1 MKPLKIY
8 LGDLT
13 YDTITLSTET
23 MPLNIGYLAAYCKEK
38 FGASVEITL
47 FKYIEKL
54 DKAIH
59 DSPPDILGLGNYC
72 WSRNV
77 SVELF
82 RMLEKQN
89 PYAITV
95 WGGPNFPMDMPSQQK
110 FMEKYSEVDVY
121 IPYDGEVGLNNLI
134 ELALQANTKEE
145 LKKISRMSIEG
156 CVTRDK
162 DGKLQ
167 YTFANNRIR
176 ELDVIPSPYLNGMM
190 NKFFDG
196 RLSPMLQTNR
206 GCPFSC
212 TFCTDGADA
221 VNQVNKFSLD
231 RVKSEINY
239 IAEKAPST
247 VHSMIISDLNFGM
260 YPRDL
265 EICNYIVNAQQE
277 FNYPKRVVA
286 TTGKNKRE
294 QIIEAIK
301 RLNGTMTLLMSVQ
314 SLDTQVQKNIRR
326 SNISA
331 QQLMDLAPAIKEA
344 DLRTTTEIIL
354 SLPGETYES
363 HITSLKK
370 LVAAKVDDIVVHTC
384 MLLDGAEMNTPKERQ
399 KWDLKTKFRL
409 LPRDFARLSNG
420 KIVLEPEEV
429 VIASNTLSFDEY
441 TELRLIAFS
450 IFVTNRGVV
459 YDSVLKL
466 LRECNV
472 DLFELF
478 YRTVTN
484 LKHAP
489 ENVRKI
495 FEEYKTFTIDELWDS
510 EEDLIEYYQKEENYQ
525 KLLEEKAGINVM
537 HHMHAIITSEYMED
551 WTEYLLNIAYDLI
564 KEQQLS
570 NIDWQ
575 DQLKDVGNYCRGISY
590 NVMGNDRM
598 QSNPQ
603 FNFQYDIPK
612 WLAGNDELPL
622 KVFKLFSKTSITFLL
637 SDEQYKLVQDNL
649 DIYGDSPNGK
659 GQVLKKIPK
668 QMLWRHPVAIDKH
681 KKITPQHIDKSGTW
695 SNFDDGTFAVPQ
707 TPEIRYDEEVSEF
720 DQ

>member
-1 MKPLKIY
+1 MNPLRIY

-23 MPLNIGYLAAYCKEK
+23 MPLNVGYLAAYCKEK
-38 FGASVEITL
+38 FGTSIEITL

-59 DSPPDILGLGNYC
+59 DSPPDILGLSNYC

-77 SVELF
+77 SIELF
-82 RMLEKQN
+82 RMLKKQN

-95 WGGPNFPMDMPSQQK
+95 WGGPNYPMDIPSQEK
-110 FMEKYSEVDVY
+110 FMKKYSEADIY
-121 IPYDGEVGLNNLI
+121 IPYDGEIGFSNVI
-134 ELALQANTKEE
+134 ELALQTDTKEE
-145 LKKISRMSIEG
+145 LKKISRMSIDN
-156 CVTRDK
+156 CVTRDNY
-162 DGKLQ
+162 GKLH
-167 YTFANNRIR
+167 YNFANNRIR
-176 ELDVIPSPYLNGMM
+176 ELDTIPSPYLNGMLDE
-190 NKFFDG
+190 FFDG

-206 GCPFSC
+206 GCPFAC

-221 VNQVNKFSLD
+221 VNQVNKFSLE
-231 RVKSEINY
+231 RVKSEIDC
-239 IAEKAPST
+239 IAKNVSDSI
-247 VHSMIISDLNFGM
+247 HSLIISDLNFGM

-265 EICNYIVNAQQE
+265 EICNYIVHAQHE
-277 FNYPKRVVA
+277 FDYPKRVVA
-286 TTGKNKRE
+286 TTGKNKKER
-294 QIIEAIK
+294 IIEAIK

-314 SLDTQVQKNIRR
+314 TLDSQVQKNIRR

-331 QQLMDLAPAIKEA
+331 QQLMELAPAIKEA

-354 SLPGETYES
+354 SLPGETYQS

-384 MLLDGAEMNTPKERQ
+384 MLLDGAEMSTPKERQ

-429 VIASNTLSFDEY
+429 VVASNTLTFDEY
-441 TELRLIAFS
+441 IELRLIAFS

-459 YDSVLKL
+459 YDSLLKL

-478 YRTVTN
+478 YKTVTN
-484 LKHAP
+484 LEHAP
-489 ENVRKI
+489 ENVHKI
-495 FEEYKTFTIDELWDS
+495 FDGYKTSTIDELWDS
-510 EEDLIEYYQKEENYQ
+510 EEELIEYYQKEENYQ
-525 KLLEEKAGINVM
+525 KLLEQKDGINVM
-537 HHMHAIITSEYMED
+537 HHYHAIITSEGMED

-564 KEQQLS
+564 KEKQLN

-575 DQLKDVGNYCRGISY
+575 NQLKDVSNYCRGISH
-590 NVMGNDRM
+590 NVLGNDRM
-598 QSNPQ
+598 RSNPQ
-603 FNFQYDIPK
+603 FNFQYDVPK
-612 WLAGNDELPL
+612 WLANNDELPL
-622 KVFKLFSKTSITFLL
+622 NIFKVFPKISIKFLL

-649 DIYGDSPNGK
+649 EIYGDSPNGK

-668 QMLWRHPVAIDKH
+668 QVLWRHPVTLDKH
-681 KKITPQHIDKSGTW
+681 KKIITQHIDKSGTW

-707 TPEIRYDEEVSEF
+707 TTEIRYDEEVSEF